1 MTSDRPTREQLI
13 ELARANPEAIAD
25 LVLMLWDQVVE
36 LQATV
41 KRVELKVAELERNSR
56 SSSKPPSSDKGNFT
70 NPPKPKSLRENT
82 GKKPGGQQGHCGE
95 TLRQSDTPDGIVDHH
110 INRDAQCSACGEI
123 FGECPTGSGALDRDA
138 CESRQVFDLPPIR
151 LEVTEHRAEK
161 RCCASCGTVTT
172 ASFPE
177 GVSAPVQYGPQVQAA
192 ALYLGGYQLLPY
204 QRLTETFSE
213 LFDCPLSAG
222 TLANFVIRGGGKAA
236 LAMDPVREAL
246 VRAEV
251 AHADETGCTVHGK
264 RHWLHV
270 FSTGLLT
277 CLHVDGNRGSKAM
290 QRMGLLERF
299 RGSLIHDCLGAYFA
313 FTLCRHF
320 LCNAHLQRELV
331 YLHEQMDQPW
341 AGKMIA
347 LLLDAKQ
354 LRECAKSPPATAKC
368 VLDEG
373 VLQSIRNRYSDIVLE
388 GLGNNPEPPPP
399 PPGKRGTIKRS
410 KALNMLIRLEE
421 RYEEIMGYFE
431 YGHVPYDN
439 NQAERDLRMM
449 KVREKISGTFRS
461 ESHAKAFCDLR
472 SVISSARKQSLPILE
487 TLTAL
492 IRSPSQLGERLAKA
506 QGT

>member
-1 MTSDRPTREQLI
+1 MTSNRPTREQII
-13 ELARANPEAIAD
+13 ELARTDPEAIAD

-41 KRVELKVAELERNSR
+41 KRLELKVAELERNSR

-70 NPPKPKSLRENT
+70 NPPKPKSLRGKS
-82 GKKPGGQQGHCGE
+82 GKKPGGQEGHCGE
-95 TLRQSDTPDGIVDHH
+95 TLRQSEVPDRIIDHRIDGDTL
-110 INRDAQCSACGEI
+110 CSACGEV
-123 FGECPTGSGALDRDA
+123 FGECPTGSAPLDRKT
-138 CESRQVFDLPPIR
+138 CERRQVFDLPPIR

-161 RCCASCGTVTT
+161 RGCAGCGTVTT

-177 GVSAPVQYGPQVQAA
+177 TASAPVQYGPQVQAI

-213 LFDCPLSAG
+213 LFNCPLSAG
-222 TLANFVIRGGGKAA
+222 TLANFVKRGGVSAA
-236 LAMDPVREAL
+236 LAMEPVREAL

-270 FSTGLLT
+270 FSTRLLT
-277 CLHVDGNRGSKAM
+277 CLHVDGNRGRKAM

-320 LCNAHLQRELV
+320 LCNAHLQRELI

-341 AGKMIA
+341 AGKMID
-347 LLLDAKQ
+347 LLLEAKQ
-354 LRECAKSPPATAKC
+354 LRESTKSPPGTDDC

-373 VLQSIRNRYSDIVLE
+373 VIQSIRNRYSDIVLE
-388 GLGNNPEPPPP
+388 GLEMNPEPPPP
-399 PPGKRGTIKRS
+399 PPGKRGKIKRS
-410 KALNMLIRLEE
+410 KALNMLIRLED

-461 ESHAKAFCDLR
+461 EGHAKAFCDLR
-472 SVISSARKQSLPILE
+472 SVIASARKQSLPMLE

-492 IRSPSQLGERLAKA
+492 IRSPRQLGDRLAKA
-506 QGT
+506 EGT